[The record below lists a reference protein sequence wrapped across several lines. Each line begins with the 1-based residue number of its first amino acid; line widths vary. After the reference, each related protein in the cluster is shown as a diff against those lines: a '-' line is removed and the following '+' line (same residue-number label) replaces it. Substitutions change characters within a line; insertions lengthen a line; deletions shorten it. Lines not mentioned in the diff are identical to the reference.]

1 MYFRLIVVCVTD
13 LKQDYGGAVFR
24 KAVSRCVHGCGRFF
38 CINCG
43 IAIYATNIVDC
54 KMPCILEI
62 KLYSPVKYT
71 VLNFGTSLGGP
82 SLCPFLTGA
91 QADQIIPN
99 PFLSSKV
106 AVELS
111 QTAMK

>member
-1 MYFRLIVVCVTD
+1 
-13 LKQDYGGAVFR
+13 
-24 KAVSRCVHGCGRFF
+24 
-38 CINCG
+38 
-43 IAIYATNIVDC
+43 
-54 KMPCILEI
+54 MPCILEI

-82 SLCPFLTGA
+82 SLCPFLTEA
-91 QADQIIPN
+91 QADQIKPN
-99 PFLSSKV
+99 LFLSSKL